1 MSIKF
6 CGLPSQQSNS
16 LRWEN
21 KKYGAIFDGW
31 YYFTTV
37 SFCPYEYVLGY
48 KIFILLAPT
57 GAQELLIFVCLFVRF
72 TLVCQLAV
80 IHMSFIQL
88 RLVFFL
94 IIFQISSC
102 RTFFPFLKGPQS
114 FFCKTVC
121 SHQSMILRTQNNLE
135 IKIHHSTIF
144 FVIILGH
151 FTSFFP

>member
-1 MSIKF
+1 M
-6 CGLPSQQSNS
+6 
-16 LRWEN
+16 
-21 KKYGAIFDGW
+21 
-31 YYFTTV
+31 
-37 SFCPYEYVLGY
+37 
-48 KIFILLAPT
+48 
-57 GAQELLIFVCLFVRF
+57 LIFVCLFVRF

-151 FTSFFP
+151 FTSFFQQDSFGWGKENMIDRDRRVVCYLSLPYLIHFRRCIQVLVFHLTPVCLDLEADP